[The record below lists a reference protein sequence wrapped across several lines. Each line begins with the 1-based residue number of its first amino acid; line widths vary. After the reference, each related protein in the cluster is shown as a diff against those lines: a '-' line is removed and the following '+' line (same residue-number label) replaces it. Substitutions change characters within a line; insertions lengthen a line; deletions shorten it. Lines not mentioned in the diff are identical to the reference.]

1 VRAAGLLRFAG
12 IPAEAIGAGRAP
24 ADPPQRSAAQR
35 NEDVIEGRAR
45 TRSACCVLQAG
56 GAGAISRECIEECT
70 LAFNFSKSMADAAS
84 PRPLPLTNGLV
95 YVNADMPGLTRVR
108 HGSSFRYR
116 DAKGRWLRD
125 PDELSR
131 IRQLAIPPAYTDVWI
146 CPLPNGHLQATG
158 IDARGRKQYRYHAE
172 WRLLKDETK
181 FERLE
186 LFGRA
191 LPKIRAR
198 VARDLQAGAK
208 EQLPG
213 RATVLATLVRLLD
226 ITFLRV
232 GNEEYASSN
241 RSYGLTTLRNRH
253 VDVRGTSLRL
263 RFRGKSGVLH
273 EARVDDPRVARV
285 IRRCQ
290 QLPGQE
296 LFQYQGSDGEVHS
309 VSSSDV
315 NEYLR
320 EAAGDN
326 FTAKDFRTWHGTVQA
341 LELTRI
347 ACSGES
353 EGEAGGSRVNAKEIL
368 GAVARQL
375 GNTPAVCKKAYIHP
389 AVLTLGAKLSA
400 DSGAM
405 TEIWKELANAS
416 QGVGRLHS
424 AEARLLAFLR
434 RHRLEAR
441 RAQKAILADQ
451 RRSRGAAK

>member
-1 VRAAGLLRFAG
+1 M
-12 IPAEAIGAGRAP
+12 AEAA
-24 ADPPQRSAAQR
+24 S
-35 NEDVIEGRAR
+35 
-45 TRSACCVLQAG
+45 
-56 GAGAISRECIEECT
+56 SRPVP
-70 LAFNFSKSMADAAS
+70 LA
-84 PRPLPLTNGLV
+84 NGLV
-95 YVNADMPGLTRVR
+95 YVNAEMPGLTRAR
-108 HGSSFRYR
+108 HGRSFRYR
-116 DAKGRWLRD
+116 DARGQWLRD
-125 PDELSR
+125 VDEISR

-158 IDARGRKQYRYHAE
+158 IDARGRKQYRYHAK
-172 WRLLKDETK
+172 WRLMKDETK

-198 VARDLQAGAK
+198 VAQDLRSGARGA
-208 EQLPG
+208 LPG
-213 RATVLATLVRLLD
+213 RAPVLATLVRLLD

-253 VDVRGTSLRL
+253 VDVRGASLKL

-296 LFQYQGSDGEVHS
+296 LFQYQDSEGELRT
-309 VSSSDV
+309 VSSTDV
-315 NEYLR
+315 NDYLR

-341 LELTRI
+341 LELTRL
-347 ACSGES
+347 ACSSDSVGEL
-353 EGEAGGSRVNAKEIL
+353 AGPRFSAKEIL
-368 GAVARQL
+368 STVAKQL

-389 AVLTLGAKLSA
+389 AVLTLGAELAA

-405 TEIWKELANAS
+405 TEIWKELTGTTQS
-416 QGVGRLHS
+416 VRRLRS
-424 AEARLLAFLR
+424 AEVRLLAFLR
-434 RHRLEAR
+434 RHRLDAR
-441 RAQKAILADQ
+441 RAQKSIAANG
-451 RRSRGAAK
+451 RRSRTGAR